1 MLKFILRRCLEAI
14 PTLFI
19 LITISFFMMRL
30 APGSPFTGE
39 RTLPPEVMAN
49 IEAKYHLNDPIM
61 TQYFSYLKQL
71 AHGDFG
77 PSFKYKD
84 YSVNDLVA
92 SSFPVSAKLGAA
104 AFFLAVI
111 LGVSAGVIAALKQ
124 NTKWDYTVMGLA
136 MTGVVIPSFVVAPL
150 LVMIFAIIL
159 HWLPGGGWNGG
170 ALKFMILPMVA
181 LSLAYIASIAR
192 ITRGSMIEVLHS
204 NFIRTARAKGLP
216 MRRIILRHALK
227 PALLPVLSYMGPA
240 FVGIITGSMVIET
253 IYGLPGIGQLFVNGA
268 LNRDYS
274 LVLSL
279 TILVGALT
287 ILFNAIVDVR
297 CAICGYRPENP
308 LLILELAMM
317 LSKKNS
323 ETLENFSEKLEVEGR
338 SLWQD
343 ARRRFMHNRAAVAS
357 LIVLVLIALF
367 VILAPMLSQFAYD
380 DTDWAMM
387 SSAPDM
393 ESGHYFGT
401 DSSGRDLLVRVAIG
415 GRISLMVG
423 VAAALVAVVVGTL
436 YGSLSGY
443 LGGKVDSVMMRLLEI
458 LNSFPF
464 MFFVILLVTFFG
476 QNILL
481 IFVAIGMVSW
491 LDMARIVRGQT
502 LSLKRKEF
510 IEAAQVGGVSTSGI
524 VIRHIVPNVLG
535 VVVVYASLLVP
546 SMILFESFLSFLGLG
561 TQEPL
566 SSWGA
571 LLSDGANSME
581 VSPWL
586 LLFPAGFLVVTLFC
600 FNFIGDGL
608 RDALDPKDR

>member
-84 YSVNDLVA
+84 YSVNDRCIQF
-92 SSFPVSAKLGAA
+92 SRFCQTGSRSI
-104 AFFLAVI
+104 FLAVI

-279 TILVGALT
+279 TI
-287 ILFNAIVDVR
+287 
-297 CAICGYRPENP
+297 
-308 LLILELAMM
+308 
-317 LSKKNS
+317 
-323 ETLENFSEKLEVEGR
+323 
-338 SLWQD
+338 W
-343 ARRRFMHNRAAVAS
+343 
-357 LIVLVLIALF
+357 LVL
-367 VILAPMLSQFAYD
+367 
-380 DTDWAMM
+380 
-387 SSAPDM
+387 
-393 ESGHYFGT
+393 
-401 DSSGRDLLVRVAIG
+401 
-415 GRISLMVG
+415 
-423 VAAALVAVVVGTL
+423 
-436 YGSLSGY
+436 
-443 LGGKVDSVMMRLLEI
+443 
-458 LNSFPF
+458 
-464 MFFVILLVTFFG
+464 
-476 QNILL
+476 
-481 IFVAIGMVSW
+481 
-491 LDMARIVRGQT
+491 
-502 LSLKRKEF
+502 
-510 IEAAQVGGVSTSGI
+510 
-524 VIRHIVPNVLG
+524 
-535 VVVVYASLLVP
+535 
-546 SMILFESFLSFLGLG
+546 
-561 TQEPL
+561 
-566 SSWGA
+566 
-571 LLSDGANSME
+571 
-581 VSPWL
+581 
-586 LLFPAGFLVVTLFC
+586 
-600 FNFIGDGL
+600 
-608 RDALDPKDR
+608 